1 MSIRLHLM
9 ILAAAIALAGAL
21 PAAAEPESAAPAAPP
36 TETAPAVAPE
46 QPPAPAAP
54 SNAAATPPAPPSPS
68 APAVAGKTTPTDPDF
83 AKGLDTYNKQD
94 YAAAVSSFETAIRSN
109 PKSAETYYYLGYSF
123 YKMKKFDESRTAF
136 IQAYQ
141 LHPDY
146 RPPLTIPR

>member
-9 ILAAAIALAGAL
+9 MLVAAIALAGAS
-21 PAAAEPESAAPAAPP
+21 PAAAEPETAAPAAPP

-46 QPPAPAAP
+46 KPPVAA
-54 SNAAATPPAPPSPS
+54 
-68 APAVAGKTTPTDPDF
+68 GETTPADPNF

-94 YAAAVSSFETAIRSN
+94 YAAAISSFESALRSN
-109 PKSAETYYYLGYSF
+109 PKSAETYYYLGYSL

-136 IQAYQ
+136 TQAYQ

-146 RPPLTIPR
+146 RPPLTVAR